1 MQLRK
6 LIIPL
11 LIFFVSATG
20 FSQEKRDQIILMSG
34 KVFDNVEVTTVGDVE
49 IKYLYHKKKKTIER
63 MVDKYRV
70 FAIGYANGTEDV
82 IYKQD
87 TLVGN
92 YFTEEE
98 MRMFVYGEQ
107 DAIELYKTP
116 GAVLLGALFSGAGGF
131 ILYDSFFV
139 FLVPF
144 STTVV
149 SGIPHV
155 KVKSNKV
162 RDPKYLAE
170 PAYIM
175 GYERTAKAKRIQGAL
190 MGSLVGVVIGVT
202 VGQIIDY
209 RNPDK

>member
-1 MQLRK
+1 MQFRK
-6 LIIPL
+6 FIAL
-11 LIFFVSATG
+11 LLFVFVSATG

-34 KVFDNVEVTTVGDVE
+34 KVFDNVEVTTVGDIEV
-49 IKYLYHKKKKTIER
+49 KYLHHKRKKTIER
-63 MVDKYRV
+63 FVDKYRV
-70 FAIGYANGTEDV
+70 FSIAYADGTEDV

-107 DAIELYKTP
+107 DALKYYKST
-116 GAVLLGALFSGAGGF
+116 GAVLLG
-131 ILYDSFFV
+131 ILYSGTGGYILYNHFFV

-144 STTVV
+144 SFTVL
-149 SGIPHV
+149 SGIPRV
-155 KVKSNKV
+155 QVKSHKV

-170 PAYIM
+170 PAYIL

-190 MGSLVGVVIGVT
+190 KGSIIGVVLGFAA
-202 VGQIIDY
+202 GQII
-209 RNPDK
+209 RE

>member
-1 MQLRK
+1 MQPGKFIL
-6 LIIPL
+6 PL
-11 LIFFVSATG
+11 LFVLILTTG
-20 FSQEKRDQIILMSG
+20 FSQEKRDQILLMSG
-34 KVFDNVEVTTVGDVE
+34 KVFDNVEVTTIGDIDV
-49 IKYLYHKKKKTIER
+49 KYLQHKKKKTIER
-63 MVDKYRV
+63 FVDKYRV
-70 FAIGYANGTEDV
+70 FSIGYANGIEDV

-107 DAIELYKTP
+107 DALKYYKAS
-116 GAVLLGALFSGAGGF
+116 GAVLSG
-131 ILYDSFFV
+131 ILYSGTGGYLLFNSFFV

-144 STTVV
+144 SFTVV
-149 SGIPHV
+149 SGIPHL
-155 KVKSNKV
+155 KVKSNRV

-190 MGSLVGVVIGVT
+190 KGSIIGVVLGVAT
-202 VGQIIDY
+202 RTIIE
-209 RNPDK
+209 NNK